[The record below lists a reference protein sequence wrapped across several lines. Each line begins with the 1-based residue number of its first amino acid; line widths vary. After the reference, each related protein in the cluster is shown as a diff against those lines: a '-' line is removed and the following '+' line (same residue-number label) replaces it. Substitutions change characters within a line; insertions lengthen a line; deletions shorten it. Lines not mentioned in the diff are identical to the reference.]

1 MKRYMLLDLFS
12 FVRGIQVVGVSFKA
26 VESILSLYA
35 RP

>member
-12 FVRGIQVVGVSFKA
+12 FVRGIRVDSVSFKA
-26 VESILSLYA
+26 VESILSMYA